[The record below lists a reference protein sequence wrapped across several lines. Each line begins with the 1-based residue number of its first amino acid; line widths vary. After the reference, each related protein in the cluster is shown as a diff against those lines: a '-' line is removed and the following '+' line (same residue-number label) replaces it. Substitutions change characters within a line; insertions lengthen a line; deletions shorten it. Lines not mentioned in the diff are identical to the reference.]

1 MVRLCPP
8 EWPVSHLFPQNLTS
22 RVVTVCSGLSHKVST
37 FIYESFMLLSA
48 RLYEMTENCGGGG
61 AIISSGS
68 FCADTACSA
77 RVSVDSFWV
86 IHLRAQRCG
95 VRLTGNCSFTATLLR
110 RLNAKF

>member
-1 MVRLCPP
+1 
-8 EWPVSHLFPQNLTS
+8 
-22 RVVTVCSGLSHKVST
+22 
-37 FIYESFMLLSA
+37 MLLSA

-77 RVSVDSFWV
+77 RVSVDSFCV

>member
-1 MVRLCPP
+1 MTSVTSISPKSN
-8 EWPVSHLFPQNLTS
+8 VQGGNSLFWSEST
-22 RVVTVCSGLSHKVST
+22 T

-48 RLYEMTENCGGGG
+48 RLYEMTENRGGG

-95 VRLTGNCSFTATLLR
+95 VRLTGNCSFTATLLS

>member
-1 MVRLCPP
+1 M
-8 EWPVSHLFPQNLTS
+8 T
-22 RVVTVCSGLSHKVST
+22 T

-48 RLYEMTENCGGGG
+48 RLYEMTENCGGG

-68 FCADTACSA
+68 FCADTASSA